1 MKRETGIHL
10 LTFAV
15 LVTGV
20 ACSRD
25 AGTGA
30 TAAPAPAAAPATA
43 TPSAAPAAAAAKPFD
58 RTFELQGVQFHVTT
72 ATVDGTRMV
81 RIEPSGLEI
90 DNDPVERE
98 IDGHLVDGDIGDL
111 DVDGSPEI
119 YLFVKSDDEAA
130 RGSLVAYAANQ
141 RKSLSE
147 IYLPPMDQTEGA
159 TEGYQGHDEFAVV
172 ENVIARRFPIVA
184 GTGADAKPEAKTRQ
198 LQYKLARGE
207 AGFVL
212 RVDRVVEY

>member
-1 MKRETGIHL
+1 MKRQTGIHL
-10 LTFAV
+10 LILAV

-30 TAAPAPAAAPATA
+30 TAAPATAAPGAAPAV
-43 TPSAAPAAAAAKPFD
+43 AAEKPFD

-81 RIEPSGLEI
+81 RIQPSGLEI
-90 DNDPVERE
+90 DNNPVERE
-98 IDGHLVDGDIGDL
+98 IDGNLVDGDIGDL

-119 YLFVKSDDEAA
+119 YLFVRSNDEAA
-130 RGSLVAYAANQ
+130 RGSLVAYAANK
-141 RKSLSE
+141 RRSLSE

-172 ENVIARRFPIVA
+172 ENVIARRFPIHA
-184 GTGADAKPEAKTRQ
+184 GTETDAKPEAGTRQ
-198 LQYKLARGE
+198 LQYKLVRGE